1 MGGFLVVNVGF
12 AIDVG
17 VRSGVLV
24 YLLKEWLFVD

>member
-24 YLLKEWLFVD
+24 VFAEGVAVC